1 MKRNALLIGGFV
13 VAALVMIVLGT
24 LMLSGNNLFKKQLE
38 AMIFYQGNV
47 SGLYVG
53 APVTFRGVAAGR
65 VEDID
70 VEVDSKTLVA
80 RVAVKVKL
88 QPRSLRYIDD
98 HPDTAFN
105 LPKLVARGL
114 RARLVA
120 ESFVTGQKAIELD
133 FLPKTP
139 ATLLGDGSKPEIPAV
154 ADRFGALIDQVA
166 ELPLRETVQD
176 IRDTVT
182 ELKGTLTTVQAAL
195 SSAEGVLANTS
206 TELAQVGAQSRLT
219 LQAATAAI
227 RGVQANTA
235 ATLASITQLSEA
247 SRGTVEAA
255 RSTVLAA
262 QPELTR
268 TLAGT
273 RDAAEAAKLAMN
285 RVAEMT
291 APNAS
296 LRGDLD
302 AAIRDFS
309 QAARG
314 LRDWSEL
321 LEEKPNA
328 IIFGN
333 KRE

>member
-1 MKRNALLIGGFV
+1 MKRNALLIGAFV
-13 VAALVMIVLGT
+13 IAALAMIVVSVLW
-24 LMLSGNNLFKKQLE
+24 LSGNDLFKKQQE

-53 APVTFRGVAAGR
+53 APVGFRGVTIGQ
-65 VEDID
+65 VENIGIQ
-70 VEVDSKTLVA
+70 VDRETLK
-80 RVAVKVKL
+80 AVIPVRIRLQADALRFNGGNGGPLDLPALVK
-88 QPRSLRYIDD
+88 
-98 HPDTAFN
+98 
-105 LPKLVARGL
+105 RGL

-120 ESFVTGQKAIELD
+120 QSFVTGQKSIELD
-133 FLPKTP
+133 FVPNTP
-139 ATLLGDGSKPEIPAV
+139 STLVGDSSKPEIPAL

-166 ELPLRETVQD
+166 ELPLRDTVQEV
-176 IRDTVT
+176 RDTVK
-182 ELKGTLTTVQAAL
+182 ELRGTLASVQ
-195 SSAEGVLANTS
+195 
-206 TELAQVGAQSRLT
+206 LT
-219 LQAATAAI
+219 LDGTQKVLQSVSGEIAQAGAASRDTLKAATDAI
-227 RGVQANTA
+227 RLVQVNSA
-235 ATLASITQLSEA
+235 ATLSSITQLSDA
-247 SRGTVEAA
+247 TRQ
-255 RSTVLAA
+255 TVLAA
-262 QPELTR
+262 QPDLQR

-273 RDAAEAAKLAMN
+273 REAAESARLAMN

-291 APNAS
+291 APSAP

-302 AAIRDFS
+302 AAVRDLS

>member
-1 MKRNALLIGGFV
+1 MKRNALLIGAFV
-13 VAALVMIVLGT
+13 VSALLLIVLSV
-24 LMLSGNNLFKKQLE
+24 LWLSGNDIFKKHQE
-38 AMIFYQGNV
+38 AMIFYKGNV

-53 APVTFRGVAAGR
+53 APVGFRGVTVGQ
-65 VEDID
+65 VETIDIQ
-70 VEVDSKTLVA
+70 VDRDTLKALVPVRIRLQADALRFNGTDKSQPVDLPTLV
-80 RVAVKVKL
+80 
-88 QPRSLRYIDD
+88 Q
-98 HPDTAFN
+98 
-105 LPKLVARGL
+105 RGL

-120 ESFVTGQKAIELD
+120 QSFVTGQKSIELD
-133 FLPKTP
+133 FVPNTP
-139 ATLLGDGSKPEIPAV
+139 STLFGDSSRPEIPAL
-154 ADRFGALIDQVA
+154 ADRFGALIEQVA

-176 IRDTVT
+176 IRDTVKD
-182 ELKGTLTTVQAAL
+182 LRGTLAAVQ
-195 SSAEGVLANTS
+195 
-206 TELAQVGAQSRLT
+206 LT
-219 LQAATAAI
+219 LDGTQKVLDGASNQVALAGSASRDTLKAATDAI
-227 RGVQANTA
+227 RQVQLNS
-235 ATLASITQLSEA
+235 ATTLNSITQLSEA
-247 SRGTVEAA
+247 ARGTV
-255 RSTVLAA
+255 VGV
-262 QPELTR
+262 QPELQR

-273 RDAAEAAKLAMN
+273 REAAESARLAMN

-302 AAIRDFS
+302 AAVRDFS

>member
-1 MKRNALLIGGFV
+1 MKRNALLIGAFV
-13 VAALVMIVLGT
+13 VAAIVMMVVAVLW
-24 LMLSGNNLFKKQLE
+24 LSGNNLFRKQQE
-38 AMIFYQGNV
+38 AWIFYQGNV

-53 APVTFRGVAAGR
+53 APVTFRGVAAGQ

-80 RVAVKVKL
+80 RVAVRVKL
-88 QPRSLRYIDD
+88 RPKSLRYIDE
-98 HPDTAFN
+98 HPDTVFN
-105 LPKLVARGL
+105 LAKLVQRGL

-139 ATLLGDGSKPEIPAV
+139 ATLLGDGTQPEIPAV

-176 IRDTVT
+176 IRDTVK
-182 ELKGTLTTVQAAL
+182 ELKDTLSTVQQTL
-195 SSAEGVLANTS
+195 VSAQAVMTGAQNGITGATS
-206 TELAQVGAQSRLT
+206 ELAQVGVQSRLT
-219 LQAATAAI
+219 LQAATEAI
-227 RGVQANTA
+227 RGVQTASA
-235 ATLASITQLSEA
+235 ATLQSIAQLSDSA
-247 SRGTVEAA
+247 RG
-255 RSTVLAA
+255 TVLAA
-262 QPELTR
+262 QPELAR

-273 RDAAEAAKLAMN
+273 RDAAEAARLAMA